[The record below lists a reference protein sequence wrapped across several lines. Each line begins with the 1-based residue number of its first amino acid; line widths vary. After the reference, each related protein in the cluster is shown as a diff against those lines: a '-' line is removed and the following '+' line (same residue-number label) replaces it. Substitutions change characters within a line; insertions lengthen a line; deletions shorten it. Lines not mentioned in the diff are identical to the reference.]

1 MKAARPDFSLL
12 SDKNFLCFIGART
25 SMVLGFQIVGTIA
38 HWQVYAA
45 TRDSIYIGYLALT
58 EVIPAICL
66 SLIGGYWADS
76 FNRRRIA
83 LIGSFITFVSV
94 TVLLLFAG
102 SRELKS
108 ILPLFVAVGIIGVG
122 RGIIAPA
129 SSALL
134 GEIVNKEYYGR
145 AAVFNSIG
153 WHIGLITGPAMGGL
167 LYEKFSPLL
176 CYQIALGLTIASV
189 VFLYAIYAPL
199 RPQNRREKLS
209 HAVREGLR
217 FVFRTKIIL
226 GAISLDMFA
235 VLFGGAIALLPAFSD
250 QIYLTGASG
259 LGYLRAAPATGA
271 ALMGI
276 FLIFVPIRAH
286 AGKVLLSAVAAFG
299 LAMIAFGL
307 NKDFHVAIAI
317 LAVSGAVDN
326 ISVVM
331 RSTIMQTHTPDQMRG
346 RVAAVNS
353 IFIASS
359 NEIGAFESGL
369 TAKFMG
375 LVPSVVFG
383 GSMTILVVLMIAF
396 SIPSLRN
403 LSFAESQK

>member
-1 MKAARPDFSLL
+1 MSANLTILKNKDFL
-12 SDKNFLCFIGART
+12 FFIGART
-25 SMVLGFQIVGTIA
+25 TMVLGFQIVGTIA

-58 EVIPAICL
+58 EVIPAISL

-76 FNRRRIA
+76 YNRRRIA
-83 LIGSFITFVSV
+83 LMGSMITLISV
-94 TVLLLFAG
+94 AILLYTSGA
-102 SRELKS
+102 RELKS
-108 ILPLFVAVGIIGVG
+108 IVPLFVATAIIGVG
-122 RGIIAPA
+122 RGVIAPA

-134 GEIVNKEYYGR
+134 GEIVQKDFYAR

-153 WHIGLITGPAMGGL
+153 WHIALITGPAMGGIF
-167 LYEKFSPLL
+167 YEKFSPLL
-176 CYQIALGLTIASV
+176 CYQVAMGLSIASV
-189 VFLYAIYAPL
+189 IFLFLIHAPL
-199 RPQNRREKLS
+199 KPQLKREKLVS
-209 HAVREGLR
+209 AIREGLS

-235 VLFGGAIALLPAFSD
+235 VLFGGAVALLPAFSD
-250 QIYLTGASG
+250 LIYLTGASG
-259 LGYLRAAPATGA
+259 LGYLRAAPAMGA

-276 FLIFVPIRAH
+276 LLIFVPIRRH
-286 AGKVLLSAVAAFG
+286 AGRVLLTAVATFG
-299 LAMIAFGL
+299 LMMIAFGL
-307 NKDFHVAIAI
+307 NKDFQAAIVI
-317 LAVSGAVDN
+317 LALSGAVDN

-331 RSTIMQTHTPDQMRG
+331 RSTIMQTHTPDAMRG

-369 TAKFMG
+369 TAKLMG

-383 GSMTILVVLMIAF
+383 GSMTILVVLTVAF
-396 SIPSLRN
+396 LIPSLRR
-403 LSFAESQK
+403 LSFAETQK

>member
-1 MKAARPDFSLL
+1 MSANLTILKNRDFL
-12 SDKNFLCFIGART
+12 FFIGART
-25 SMVLGFQIVGTIA
+25 AMVLGFQIVGTIA

-58 EVIPAICL
+58 EVIPAISL

-76 FNRRRIA
+76 YNRRRIA
-83 LIGSFITFVSV
+83 LMGSMITIISV
-94 TVLLLFAG
+94 AILLYTSGA
-102 SRELKS
+102 RELTS
-108 ILPLFVAVGIIGVG
+108 IFPLFVATAIIGVG
-122 RGIIAPA
+122 RGVIAPA

-134 GEIVNKEYYGR
+134 GEIVQKDFYAR

-153 WHIGLITGPAMGGL
+153 RHIALITGPAMAGL
-167 LYEKFSPLL
+167 FYEKFSPLL

-189 VFLYAIYAPL
+189 LFLFLIHAPL
-199 RPQNRREKLS
+199 KPQVKREKLVS
-209 HAVREGLR
+209 AIREGLS

-235 VLFGGAIALLPAFSD
+235 VLFGGAVALLPAFSD
-250 QIYLTGASG
+250 LIYLTGASG
-259 LGYLRAAPATGA
+259 LGYLRAAPAMGA

-276 FLIFVPIRAH
+276 LLIFVPIRRH
-286 AGKVLLSAVAAFG
+286 AGRVLLTAVAAFG
-299 LAMIAFGL
+299 LMMIAFGL
-307 NKDFHVAIAI
+307 NKDFQAAIVI
-317 LAVSGAVDN
+317 LALSGAVDN

-331 RSTIMQTHTPDQMRG
+331 RSTIMQTHTPDAMRG

-369 TAKFMG
+369 TAKLMG

-383 GSMTILVVLMIAF
+383 GSMTIVVVLAVAF
-396 SIPSLRN
+396 LIPSLRR

>member
-1 MKAARPDFSLL
+1 VRSNFSVLQN
-12 SDKNFLCFIGART
+12 KNFLFFIGART
-25 SMVLGFQIVGTIA
+25 TMVLSFQIVGTIA

-45 TRDSIYIGYLALT
+45 THDSIYIGYLALT
-58 EVIPAICL
+58 EVIPAISL

-83 LIGSFITFVSV
+83 LIGSFITWISV
-94 TVLLLFAG
+94 IILLTTSGKHKLD
-102 SRELKS
+102 S
-108 ILPLFVAVGIIGVG
+108 ILPLFIATGIIGVG

-134 GEIVNKEYYGR
+134 GEIVQKDLYAR

-153 WHIGLITGPAMGGL
+153 WHVALITGPAMAGIF
-167 LYEKFSPLL
+167 YEKFSPLL

-189 VFLYAIYAPL
+189 LFFFLIHAPAK
-199 RPQNRREKLS
+199 PQNKREKLS

-217 FVFRTKIIL
+217 FVFRNKVIL

-235 VLFGGAIALLPAFSD
+235 VLFGGAVALLPAFSD
-250 QIYLTGASG
+250 LIYLTGAAG
-259 LGYLRAAPATGA
+259 LGYLRAAPAAGA
-271 ALMGI
+271 AVMGLL
-276 FLIFVPIRAH
+276 LIFVPIRRH
-286 AGKVLLSAVAAFG
+286 AGKVLLTAVAAFG
-299 LAMIAFGL
+299 LLMIAFGL
-307 NKDFHVAIAI
+307 NKDFSAAIVI
-317 LAVSGAVDN
+317 LALSGAFDN

-331 RSTIMQTHTPDQMRG
+331 RSTIMQTHTPDPMRG

-383 GSMTILVVLMIAF
+383 GSMTILVVLTIAF
-396 SIPSLRN
+396 FIPSLRK
-403 LSFAESQK
+403 LSFAETQK